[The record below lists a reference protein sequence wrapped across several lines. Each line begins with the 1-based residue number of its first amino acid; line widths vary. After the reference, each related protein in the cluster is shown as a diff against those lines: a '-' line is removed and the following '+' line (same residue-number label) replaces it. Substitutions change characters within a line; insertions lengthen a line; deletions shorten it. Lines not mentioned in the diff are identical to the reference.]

1 MLLDHVIVCGILLA
15 LPKLKKAHPAK
26 VPFSLKRSKSFI
38 DHKSMEELRARA
50 EAGDAGGLNTE
61 RQSSQ
66 QRRTMHR
73 CHPARYRGFE
83 SLAGENT
90 QQLADSESHGD
101 TEK

>member
-1 MLLDHVIVCGILLA
+1 MDGFDSRRLHHFPPVNTGSI
-15 LPKLKKAHPAK
+15 
-26 VPFSLKRSKSFI
+26 
-38 DHKSMEELRARA
+38 EELRARA

-73 CHPARYRGFE
+73 CHPARYRGFK

-90 QQLADSESHGD
+90 PQLADSESHGD